1 MNYTNY
7 GDLKCLMTGDWLAYL
22 KRKAVRKH
30 VWYRIL
36 PKIERSIVD
45 LTIRCVDRIR
55 SSKLALIISRIVCKL
70 LKMLKSKVLMQITQ
84 TGYNLADKISRIAV
98 NWGYE
103 EASAWKLDKNF
114 ARYLGVTN
122 VNNVSG
128 WTQI

>member
-1 MNYTNY
+1 
-7 GDLKCLMTGDWLAYL
+7 MTGDWLAYL

-103 EASAWKLDKNF
+103 KASAWKLDKNF

-122 VNNVSG
+122 LNNVSG
-128 WTQI
+128 WIQI

>member
-1 MNYTNY
+1 
-7 GDLKCLMTGDWLAYL
+7 MTGDWLAYL

-128 WTQI
+128 WF

>member
-1 MNYTNY
+1 
-7 GDLKCLMTGDWLAYL
+7 MTRDWLIHL

-30 VWYRIL
+30 VWYRVL

-70 LKMLKSKVLMQITQ
+70 LKTLKSKVLMQITQ
-84 TGYNLADKISRIAV
+84 AGCKLAGKLSRIAV
-98 NWGYE
+98 SWGYK

-122 VNNVSG
+122 ANNISG
-128 WTQI
+128 WN